1 MNQQPTA
8 KQLAISEFQNTFTPL
23 TGKVLASIKKISDL
37 LYDSNEQD
45 FMNAFSQSIQLFK
58 QKIDEVAPLRMG
70 GRRKKL
76 RRTFKKFK

>member
-8 KQLAISEFQNTFTPL
+8 KQLAINEFENTLRPL
-23 TGKVLASIKKISDL
+23 TDKVLASIKKISDL

-45 FMNAFSQSIQLFK
+45 FMNGFSQSLQLFK
-58 QKIDEVAPLRMG
+58 ERIDDVAPLRMG